1 MASDS
6 RQMQNEKIKQKAL
19 YECERGDAT
28 QFSTGQFSCAE
39 LNRSLPAFGHLILL
53 RVMEKELTVLFEAVK
68 KAADAAEKSPGEEER
83 CLDALKQL
91 NKFPVNYQLLVSTQ
105 VGKRLRQLTKHK
117 SNKIKALASDVVD
130 VWKDIIVKETTKNN
144 ENGIVNN
151 KDSVKAEPKGAETD
165 GSKKFQRS
173 SSVKVEQ
180 GPSTDNG
187 NGKLKRSN
195 TTTGTPN
202 SEKLM
207 KLGTSS
213 NGKNVERDDVQTSK
227 NAAGQFVQNEKRIK
241 EEKPSSDRQKLASDP
256 VGPPKLTSLVYCKDS
271 VRDKIRELLAEA
283 LCKVSSEVD
292 DDLRDQVSASDP
304 YRVAVLVETAMFEK
318 WGKSTGSQKMK
329 YRSIM
334 FNIKDAKNPDFRRKV
349 LLGQFEPRAIL
360 ELTPEE
366 MASDS
371 RQMQNEKIKQKA
383 LFECERGTTQQ
394 ATLDDLAW

>member
-1 MASDS
+1 
-6 RQMQNEKIKQKAL
+6 
-19 YECERGDAT
+19 
-28 QFSTGQFSCAE
+28 
-39 LNRSLPAFGHLILL
+39 
-53 RVMEKELTVLFEAVK
+53 MEKELTELFEAVK

-117 SNKIKALASDVVD
+117 SHKIKALASDVVD

-144 ENGIVNN
+144 KNGIIDNE
-151 KDSVKAEPKGAETD
+151 DSVKAEPKGAATD
-165 GSKKFQRS
+165 GSRKFQRS

-187 NGKLKRSN
+187 NGKFKRSN
-195 TTTGTPN
+195 TTGTPN
-202 SEKLM
+202 SEKVM

-213 NGKNVERDDVQTSK
+213 NGKIVERDDVQTSK
-227 NAAGQFVQNEKRIK
+227 NAAVEFVQNEKRIK
-241 EEKPSSDRQKLASDP
+241 EEKPSFDRQKLASDP

-292 DDLRDQVSASDP
+292 DDLRDQASASDP

-318 WGKSTGSQKMK
+318 WGKSTGTQKMK

-334 FNIKDAKNPDFRRKV
+334 FNIKDPKNPDFRRKV

-383 LFECERGTTQQ
+383 LFECERGGTIQASTDQFTCGRCKKKETTYYQMQ
-394 ATLDDLAW
+394 TRSADEPMTTYVTCVNCNNRWKFC